1 MTKLQTISDKNTK
14 SFKIKKLLVKKLNKE
29 QFKKDNLIIVI
40 GGDGFMLQTLKK
52 NKNSK
57 KLFYGINS
65 GNYGFLMNKFSSKNI
80 IKNLSKAN
88 MVSIYPLEMIVKNKS
103 NQARKSLAINE
114 VSILRQSRQAASLSI
129 KQGSRQII
137 KKLVSDGVL
146 VSTPAGSTAYN
157 LSVHGPI
164 LSLHSKKLSI
174 SPISAFRP
182 RRWKGK
188 IVNDKSKII
197 ITNLDPS
204 KRPISAVADNLEVRN
219 AKSIT
224 VKTNNKIKEFIFQIS
239 NTEKI
244 YLSKNSEDLKFN
256 EKILSVKLDKKIIY
270 KENIILQSLYK
281 AATDQNIPPNTIIE
295 FARIYGFQVDFQRD
309 IRKEDK
315 FQIMYEVFID
325 ENKKIIETGEI
336 LFANLKLSGQDNSLY
351 YFDKENLEG
360 HYDKNGKSVQKA
372 LMKSPINGARL
383 SSSFG
388 MRKHPIDGYNKMHRG
403 TDFAAPK
410 GTPIMASGNGI
421 VKKAGWCGG
430 GGNCVKIRH
439 NSTYETVYA
448 HMSKFAR
455 GIKNGVRVKQGQTI
469 GYVGSTGKSTGPHLH
484 YEVIVNGKKVNSQ
497 KLKLP
502 SGKVLKGKNREYF
515 ETAKIKLDVLKS
527 EKIIG
532 LN

>member
-1 MTKLQTISDKNTK
+1 MLKKFKSSLLNNIKIFGLILLIVFTIVVATLSNHQ
-14 SFKIKKLLVKKLNKE
+14 KKLREN
-29 QFKKDNLIIVI
+29 QHNNIIDNIYFKK
-40 GGDGFMLQTLKK
+40 TL
-52 NKNSK
+52 N
-57 KLFYGINS
+57 
-65 GNYGFLMNKFSSKNI
+65 
-80 IKNLSKAN
+80 
-88 MVSIYPLEMIVKNKS
+88 EIVKNLEPRYKKYNHKIKS
-103 NQARKSLAINE
+103 GETFDKILNKYLINKGEINAIRESVSKKVNINKLNTNQKI
-114 VSILRQSRQAASLSI
+114 
-129 KQGSRQII
+129 QII
-137 KKLVSDGVL
+137 
-146 VSTPAGSTAYN
+146 
-157 LSVHGPI
+157 
-164 LSLHSKKLSI
+164 
-174 SPISAFRP
+174 
-182 RRWKGK
+182 
-188 IVNDKSKII
+188 
-197 ITNLDPS
+197 LD
-204 KRPISAVADNLEVRN
+204 
-219 AKSIT
+219 
-224 VKTNNKIKEFIFQIS
+224 KTNNKIKEFVFQIS

-244 YLSKNSEDLKFN
+244 YLSKNSEDLEFD
-256 EKILSVKLDKKIIY
+256 EKILSIKLDKKFIY

-502 SGKVLKGKNREYF
+502 SGKVLKGKDREYF